1 MEYGVMVA
9 QRILVPLIPVRIRIF
24 QRLKNTSNMK
34 TLKDIFFEPY
44 LEATA
49 KDYLIASMPITV
61 SLMGIL
67 ALMLDEIVGYIIA
80 VALLLGVAYLI
91 RDLK

>member
-44 LEATA
+44 REATA

-67 ALMLDEIVGYIIA
+67 ALMVDEIVGYIIA

-91 RDLK
+91 RALK

>member
-44 LEATA
+44 REATA

>member
-44 LEATA
+44 REATA

-67 ALMLDEIVGYIIA
+67 ALMVDEIVGYIIA